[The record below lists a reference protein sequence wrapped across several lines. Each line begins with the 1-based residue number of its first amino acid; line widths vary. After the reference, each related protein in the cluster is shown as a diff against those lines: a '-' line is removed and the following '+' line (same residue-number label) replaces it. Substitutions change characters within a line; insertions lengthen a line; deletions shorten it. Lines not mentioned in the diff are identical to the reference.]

1 VTWASRVSWGP
12 GAVRFAA
19 AGAATSPANTTSADE
34 DQAVG
39 LREAHQH
46 HLPEITRRPALCRAN
61 DPSFPNP
68 AGKRG
73 VELLYRV
80 GD

>member
-1 VTWASRVSWGP
+1 M
-12 GAVRFAA
+12 
-19 AGAATSPANTTSADE
+19 
-34 DQAVG
+34 G

-80 GD
+80 GDLKRWARKRPRAAVGTTDLD

>member
-1 VTWASRVSWGP
+1 
-12 GAVRFAA
+12 
-19 AGAATSPANTTSADE
+19 
-34 DQAVG
+34 VG